1 MNAAFWVTTLV
12 VVGRPD
18 TVWNMIELSAAFTLV
33 TLAVFAGYGVF
44 AAAVRHQVSSRPRV
58 VAWTRRGFAASYAVL
73 AGRLAFGDR

>member
-1 MNAAFWVTTLV
+1 MNAAFWVTTL

-33 TLAVFAGYGVF
+33 VFAGYGVF